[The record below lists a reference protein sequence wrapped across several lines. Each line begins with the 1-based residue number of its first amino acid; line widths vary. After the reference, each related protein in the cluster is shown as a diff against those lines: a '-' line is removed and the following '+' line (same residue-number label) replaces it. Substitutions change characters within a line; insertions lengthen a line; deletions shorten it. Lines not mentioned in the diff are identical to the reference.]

1 MKVEIIFMVIC
12 GIVTIVS
19 IVGNIYLTVLAIKS
33 LRNEKI

>member
-1 MKVEIIFMVIC
+1 MKVEIIFMAIC
-12 GIVTIVS
+12 GVVTLIS